1 MEELVDIFKQDGASR
16 LARLLL
22 EDCTSAHVTVGRAAN
37 PAHQNPDLPID
48 LSLKLRMVKD
58 IAKILRQ
65 MGKEVEVEYC

>member
-1 MEELVDIFKQDGASR
+1 MEELFDIFKQDGASR

-22 EDCTSAHVTVGRAAN
+22 EDCTSVHFTVGRAAN

-65 MGKEVEVEYC
+65 MGKDVEIEYC